1 MNPKDLS
8 TEQLDQLIETLAAER
23 HQRSDPIKDLE
34 AGTRLQATLNPIW
47 KAEVV
52 AANKHLAISVQ
63 ERGRGWC
70 HFAFNRQTLA
80 DLTSYFTRILL
91 GGHLEALTAENAPQQ
106 GQAPM
111 PPAGSNRIN

>member
-8 TEQLDQLIETLAAER
+8 SEELDQLIETLAAER
-23 HQRSDPIKDLE
+23 RQRSDLIKDLE
-34 AGTRLQATLNPIW
+34 RGTQLQATLNPIW
-47 KAEVV
+47 KAEVI

-70 HFAFNRQTLA
+70 NFAFNRQTLA

-91 GGHLEALTAENAPQQ
+91 GGHLEALPSENAPQQ
-106 GQAPM
+106 GQAPI
-111 PPAGSNRIN
+111 PAEGSNRIN